1 MKMKGS
7 SHLWRTLF
15 LAFITFTADGAGSPP
30 FVPVF
35 IGGQDGYVCFRIPA
49 MVTTTSGTILAVAD
63 GRISG
68 CGDIPNP
75 LDLILKRSTDNGAT
89 WGPLQVIAD
98 YGKNPNDTDI
108 YPTSGLTNPLPRVAA
123 GDAALLLDRTN
134 GRVWI
139 FYDSGASLRGKFRNR
154 AMKLEMRYSD
164 DDSLTWSAAID
175 LEARYPGLRPSG
187 VNFMASP
194 GNGIQLRYGPHAG
207 RLLFAAYIHGGS
219 DHSLVIYSDD
229 HGDTWHLGGTS
240 AQGGGES
247 QIAETSDGTIL
258 ATIRNNDLPEKGVR
272 YFNTS
277 LDGGITWGTPYF
289 QTTNQLALPD
299 PKCQGSLLALTS
311 SKKPCPLVMLNAA
324 HSSARSNAT
333 LRVSYDSGKTWP
345 INNTICAGSSAYSAL
360 TELSNGDVGILL
372 ETDNYR
378 RIVFQRRQLK

>member
-1 MKMKGS
+1 MRGPRFQFFFLCLCLLIFLLLILVVVLAFFPWSVRLSWCQRIYLTFCLVPSLLLVARSMKMKGS

-139 FYDSGASLRGKFRNR
+139 FYDSGASL
-154 AMKLEMRYSD
+154 
-164 DDSLTWSAAID
+164 
-175 LEARYPGLRPSG
+175 
-187 VNFMASP
+187 
-194 GNGIQLRYGPHAG
+194 
-207 RLLFAAYIHGGS
+207 
-219 DHSLVIYSDD
+219 
-229 HGDTWHLGGTS
+229 
-240 AQGGGES
+240 
-247 QIAETSDGTIL
+247 
-258 ATIRNNDLPEKGVR
+258 
-272 YFNTS
+272 
-277 LDGGITWGTPYF
+277 
-289 QTTNQLALPD
+289 
-299 PKCQGSLLALTS
+299 
-311 SKKPCPLVMLNAA
+311 
-324 HSSARSNAT
+324 
-333 LRVSYDSGKTWP
+333 
-345 INNTICAGSSAYSAL
+345 
-360 TELSNGDVGILL
+360 
-372 ETDNYR
+372 
-378 RIVFQRRQLK
+378 